1 MISATAE
8 YALRA
13 TVCLAK
19 RHGNPISRIEIAE
32 TTLVPVDYLLKV
44 LKALDNAGI
53 VSSKRGPGG
62 GYLLVNPPEKTTVLD
77 VILAVD
83 ELPRIKNCPLGISNH
98 KSLCPMHQ
106 LLDDAA
112 KKIEDSFRSVTIQ
125 DLLTAKRNPGSCNFP
140 AKNH

>member
-1 MISATAE
+1 M
-8 YALRA
+8 RA

-19 RHGNPISRIEIAE
+19 RHGNAISRIEIAK

-62 GYLLVNPPEKTTVLD
+62 GYTLINPPQEITVLQ
-77 VILAVD
+77 VILSVD
-83 ELPRIKNCPLGISNH
+83 ELPRIKHCPLGLGDH
-98 KSLCPMHQ
+98 KSLCPLHQ

-112 KKIEDSFRSVTIQ
+112 KKIEDSFRSTTIQ
-125 DLLTAKRNPGSCNFP
+125 DLLIAKRSPGSCNFP
-140 AKNH
+140 ARRSS

>member
-1 MISATAE
+1 MISSTAE

-13 TVCLAK
+13 TVYLGK
-19 RHGNPISRIEIAE
+19 RYGQSSSRIEIAKG
-32 TTLVPVDYLLKV
+32 TLVPVDYLLKV

-53 VSSKRGPGG
+53 VVSKRGPGG
-62 GYLLVNPPEKTTVLD
+62 GYALVNSPGQTTVLE

-83 ELPRIKNCPLGISNH
+83 EVPRIKHCPLGLENH

-112 KKIEDSFRSVTIQ
+112 KKIEDSFRMVTIQ
-125 DLLTAKRNPGSCNFP
+125 DLVSAKRISGSCSFP
-140 AKNH
+140 AK